1 MNRNECIELLCLY
14 AQLDKTFVKKVR
26 RTYDVKKAANPRMVD
41 FQTWLHDVW
50 ATQNVKEA
58 EACAGKVDYDLTWR
72 IARIEY
78 DGTPTIKRILHS
90 RGLKYW
96 MAYVEEGTLNARVDA
111 RDKACAKSVKEIF
124 EADGYEAEI
133 VEDYD
138 DKWIPVMAT
147 KKFAA

>member
-14 AQLDKTFVKKVR
+14 AQLDKTFVKKVK
-26 RTYDVKKAANPRMVD
+26 RTYDVKKAANPGMVD
-41 FQTWLHDVW
+41 FKTWLHDVW
-50 ATQNVKEA
+50 ATHIAEEA
-58 EACAGKVDYDLTWR
+58 ESIKGKVDYDLAWR

-111 RDKACAKSVKEIF
+111 RDEACAKSVKEIF

-133 VEDYD
+133 VRDYD
-138 DKWIPVMAT
+138 DKWIPVVAT
-147 KKFAA
+147 KPFAT